1 MDDKYKKMYAPSF
14 KRKDNE
20 IEIEKSQDWLS
31 QHFLGE
37 LYYTVYYL
45 KSEDEVI
52 DWVTNY
58 NK

>member
-1 MDDKYKKMYAPSF
+1 MYAPSF